1 LAGRL
6 SRIRTQN
13 SHFKVR
19 VRPSCGE
26 TSPPYVGRVRAMPC
40 LCVLY
45 PGICL
50 TTEEK
55 SMEKNSG
62 YKPGKVSFYPVLP
75 QDCLLSEWLADRV
88 CRSGRTNEYW
98 FMVADV

>member
-1 LAGRL
+1 
-6 SRIRTQN
+6 
-13 SHFKVR
+13 
-19 VRPSCGE
+19 
-26 TSPPYVGRVRAMPC
+26 
-40 LCVLY
+40 
-45 PGICL
+45 
-50 TTEEK
+50 
-55 SMEKNSG
+55 MEKNSG